1 VETTIVILV
10 LLLARDRGII
20 VEMTEEMTVEM
31 TEETVIVSLAVAR
44 SLHLDL
50 HTMPLVIGQ
59 REDLQ
64 VVKLSSL

>member
-20 VEMTEEMTVEM
+20 VEMTEEMT
-31 TEETVIVSLAVAR
+31 EETVIVSLGGAR